1 MLYNN
6 TKWYFFL
13 EIQGKCHNKNNTKL
27 ETLTNIIGLINWS
40 RRKHHI
46 FISVNSKKAYN
57 TTLQLF

>member
-27 ETLTNIIGLINWS
+27 ETLTNIIGLIN
-40 RRKHHI
+40 
-46 FISVNSKKAYN
+46 
-57 TTLQLF
+57 